1 MIQALQLILALSFLV
16 IIHELGHFTFAKIF
30 HVRVEK
36 FYMFFNPQ
44 ISLVRMKKFGGKWHF
59 AFFAPNVPDAAVET
73 GETDKKGKPVM
84 RAMTDAERAEL
95 PEDDW
100 RRYPDSTEWGI
111 GWVPLGG
118 YCSIAGMVDE
128 TKSVDDLA
136 SVPQKWEFRSQ
147 AVWKRM
153 LIIIGGIL
161 VNFVAGLLIFIS
173 LIGHYGTTTMP
184 LRNVDKGLY
193 FSEIFVQEGFRQQ
206 DRILTI
212 NGREPQDLHDC
223 MQSLVIAGDRDVV
236 LLRGQDTVRLTMSAD
251 FGNRFLARQTAFDR
265 RERERARDI
274 KGYKKKQFN
283 ALNYYVPF
291 VIDSVMPGGA
301 ASFAGL
307 QVGDSIVEVGG
318 LRTPTLFEVK
328 DALSEHPCDSVAIG
342 FYRDG
347 VRYNTCAF
355 LGDECLLGVTTPV
368 AQHYFATEHTDYTWF
383 EAIPAGL
390 SYGWD
395 FLRSYVQQFRLV
407 FSKEGAQSLGGFVA
421 IGNMFP
427 DAWSWYAF
435 WHMTAVLSLILAFM
449 NFLPIPALDGGYI
462 LFLLWEM
469 LTRRKPSDKFLEI
482 ANQVGFYLLLALLI
496 LANGN
501 DILKLF
507 F

>member
-1 MIQALQLILALSFLV
+1 MIQALQFILALSFLV

-59 AFFAPNVPDAAVET
+59 AFFAPNVPDAAIET

-84 RAMTDAERAEL
+84 RAMTDAERAAL

-100 RRYPDSTEWGI
+100 RHYPDSTEWGI

-128 TKSVDDLA
+128 TKSTADLA
-136 SVPQKWEFRSQ
+136 SAPQPWEFRSQ
-147 AVWKRM
+147 AVWKRL

-161 VNFVAGLLIFIS
+161 VNFVAGMLIFIS

-212 NGREPQDLHDC
+212 NGREPQDLQDC
-223 MQSLVIAGDRDVV
+223 IQWLVIAGNRDVQV
-236 LLRGQDTVRLTMSAD
+236 LRGQDTIAITMSEK
-251 FGNRFLARQTAFDR
+251 FGERFLARQTAFDR
-265 RERERARDI
+265 TERERARAD
-274 KGYKKKQFN
+274 KSYCKKSFN

-291 VIDSVMPGGA
+291 VIDSV
-301 ASFAGL
+301 FAEGPAYYGGL
-307 QVGDSIVEVGG
+307 QVGDSIVEVAG
-318 LRTPTLFEVK
+318 LRTPTLYEVK
-328 DALSEHPCDSVAIG
+328 NALSDHPCDSVAIG
-342 FYRDG
+342 YYRDG
-347 VRYNTCAF
+347 VRYNTHVF
-355 LGDECLLGVTTPV
+355 LGDQCLLGVTTPT
-368 AQHYFATEHTDYTWF
+368 ATHYFRTEHTDYSFF
-383 EAIPAGL
+383 EAIPAGIRY
-390 SYGWD
+390 SWD
-395 FLRSYVQQFRLV
+395 FLGMYVKQFRLI
-407 FSKEGAQSLGGFVA
+407 FSKAGAQSLGGFVA

-427 DAWSWYAF
+427 PQWSWYAF
-435 WHMTAVLSLILAFM
+435 WNMTAVLSLILAFM

-469 LTRRKPSDKFLEI
+469 ITRRKPSDRFLEI
-482 ANQVGFYLLLALLI
+482 ANQIGFYLLLALLI

-501 DILKLF
+501 DILKF
-507 F
+507 FF